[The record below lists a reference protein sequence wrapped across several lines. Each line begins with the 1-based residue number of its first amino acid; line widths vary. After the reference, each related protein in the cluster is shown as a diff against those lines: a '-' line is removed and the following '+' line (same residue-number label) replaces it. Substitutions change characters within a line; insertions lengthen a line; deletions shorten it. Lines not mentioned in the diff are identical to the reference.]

1 MSTPY
6 VLLGFLAEQPRH
18 GYDLKH
24 TYDARFPKAK
34 PMAFGQVYATLGRLE
49 RDGLAFA
56 QSSDQSGGPERTVYA
71 TTLEGR
77 AQLENWLATVETPAP
92 HVNST
97 LLAKMTVALLVA
109 DVETASAYITDQVSA
124 HMARMRELTA
134 VKADERSSLAD
145 VIAADYAI
153 NHLDADLRW
162 LRTALDRVSDLHR
175 EVHT

>member
-6 VLLGFLAEQPRH
+6 VLLGFLAERPRH

-24 TYDARFPKAK
+24 AYDSRFPKAK

-56 QSSDQSGGPERTVYA
+56 QGSDQAGGPERTVYA
-71 TTLEGR
+71 ATPEGR
-77 AQLENWLATVETPAP
+77 ARLEEWLATVETPAP
-92 HVNST
+92 HVNSA
-97 LLAKMTVALLVA
+97 LLAKVTVALLVA
-109 DVETASAYITDQVSA
+109 DVETASTYVTDQVAA

-134 VKADERSSLAD
+134 IKTSPQSALSD

-162 LRTALDRVSDLHR
+162 LRTTRDRVSDLHR